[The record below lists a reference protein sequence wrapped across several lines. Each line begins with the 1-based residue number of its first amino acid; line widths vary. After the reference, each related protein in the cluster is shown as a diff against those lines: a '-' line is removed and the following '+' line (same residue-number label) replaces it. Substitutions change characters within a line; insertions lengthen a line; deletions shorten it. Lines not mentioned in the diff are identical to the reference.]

1 MSEKQPFE
9 KTLSDLQAI
18 IEELE
23 SENLSLDKM
32 VHLFEDGMK
41 LMKICRTQLDEVEN
55 RITTLV
61 KENDEFSENNHD
73 YRMYRKL
80 SEGGILSYSP
90 KGAYHFG

>member
-32 VHLFEDGMK
+32 VYLFEDGMK

-55 RITTLV
+55 RINTLV
-61 KENDEFSENNHD
+61 KENDEFSE
-73 YRMYRKL
+73 KP
-80 SEGGILSYSP
+80 GI
-90 KGAYHFG
+90 K

>member
-9 KTLSDLQAI
+9 NTLSDLQAI

-23 SENLSLDKM
+23 SNNPSLDKM

-41 LMKICRTQLDEVEN
+41 LMKICRNQLDEVEN

-61 KENDEFSENNHD
+61 KDNDEFSE
-73 YRMYRKL
+73 K
-80 SEGGILSYSP
+80 SGIKQS
-90 KGAYHFG
+90 